1 MEQIKLEDL
10 VKELEQGSN
19 YMKKDS
25 EIFSYYH
32 YDNVKFIFEKDYAE
46 ILKEYGFDG
55 EEDFTSIGSDIKWSC
70 KVPKEIIDKSLLE
83 LISTGKTII
92 KNVEIEEY
100 AEGRLPYQDK
110 KNATRYYRTDL
121 TILLKK
127 DQKQI
132 VDIENPK
139 ERKSYELEEIYN
151 YR

>member
-110 KNATRYYRTDL
+110 KNATRHYRTDL